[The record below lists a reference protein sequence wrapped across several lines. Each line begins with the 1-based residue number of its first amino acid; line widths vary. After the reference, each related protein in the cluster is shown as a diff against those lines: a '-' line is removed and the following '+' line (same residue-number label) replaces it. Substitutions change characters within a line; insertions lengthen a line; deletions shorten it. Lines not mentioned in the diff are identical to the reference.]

1 MVPMNDLCRLL
12 FEEVLYTFG
21 YHGSYNDTICY
32 LFVKNNIFVTYKSLL
47 CINNLAVKF
56 IVTV

>member
-1 MVPMNDLCRLL
+1 MNDLCRLL

>member
-1 MVPMNDLCRLL
+1 MNDLCRLF
-12 FEEVLYTFG
+12 FEEVLYTVG
-21 YHGSYNDTICY
+21 CCGLYNDAICY
-32 LFVKNNIFVTYKSLL
+32 FFVKNNIFFTYKSLL

>member
-1 MVPMNDLCRLL
+1 MNVLHRLL
-12 FEEVLYTFG
+12 FDDVLYKVG
-21 YHGSYNDTICY
+21 CRGSCNDAICY
-32 LFVKNNIFVTYKSLL
+32 LFVKNNIFVNYKALL